1 MTDRTARST
10 SIGMQADTNIS
21 KLGCWGGLLCNK
33 QLWRRSGQLLL
44 CAFIFL
50 SLLTVF
56 GKLDTVLGPFQIKM
70 EFTWGW
76 PGESRLVIPPL
87 GEVTAKTHHLPV
99 ALSATVERID
109 LALLQHELMGIV
121 DPDQYFLSII
131 PKARTAF
138 YYFLAK
144 LCFIGGIAG
153 LCGRL
158 CIGWR
163 SFQRLWRSFVVGF
176 LMVVLLLGCLGLDFD
191 WRALENPRYEGALE
205 AAPWALSLIDQGLT
219 QLPAFS
225 AKLSLVAGNL
235 SRLFS
240 QVDKLDSLARI
251 GGDLKV
257 LHVSDIHN
265 NPAGLEFIGRVIEG
279 FGVDLVIDTG
289 DLTDYGTALET
300 ELTRKI
306 RTLDVK
312 YVFIP
317 GNHDSPEVIKSI
329 GRFSNVT
336 VLEGG
341 LFEYKG
347 LTIMGWTDPAV
358 RISEKLM
365 AGLDELEA
373 EAELVAD
380 YWRKL
385 TVRPDVLAV
394 HNSSLAQK
402 ISDPPPV
409 VIFGH
414 THKAE
419 IQEKISGGQQTV
431 WINAGTSGAA
441 GIRGLTDDNL
451 PYSVALLHF
460 EESGTDEKKKYRLS
474 AVDFIKVFSLR
485 GKFILERKVL
495 TGGEGVHAV
504 SSQTEGEKES

>member
-1 MTDRTARST
+1 MNDRTARST
-10 SIGMQADTNIS
+10 GISMQADTNIS
-21 KLGCWGGLLCNK
+21 KLGRCGGLRCNK
-33 QLWRRSGQLLL
+33 QLRRNGQLLL

-56 GKLDTVLGPFQIKM
+56 GKMNTVLGPFQIKM
-70 EFTWGW
+70 EFAWRWT
-76 PGESRLVIPPL
+76 GESRLVIPPL
-87 GEVTAKTHHLPV
+87 GEVTAKTHRLPV

-121 DPDQYFLSII
+121 DPDQYFLSIV
-131 PKARTAF
+131 PKARTAL

-153 LCGRL
+153 LCGGL

-163 SFQRLWRSFVVGF
+163 SFQRLWRAFAAGF
-176 LMVVLLLGCLGLDFD
+176 LMIVLLLGCIGLDFD
-191 WRALENPRYEGALE
+191 WSALENPRYEGALE

-235 SRLFS
+235 NRLFS
-240 QVDKLDSLARI
+240 QVDKLDPLAKI

-306 RTLDVK
+306 KTLGVK

-329 GRFSNVT
+329 SRFPNVT

-341 LFEYKG
+341 LFVYNG

-365 AGLDELEA
+365 ADLDELEA

-380 YWRKL
+380 YWRRL

-394 HNSSLAQK
+394 HNSRLAQK
-402 ISDPPPV
+402 ISYPAPV

-474 AVDFIKVFSLR
+474 AVDSIKVFSLR

-495 TGGEGVHAV
+495 AGGEGVHAV
-504 SSQTEGEKES
+504 SGQTEGAKER